1 MANNKILQIIESAYR
16 GTIEEQD
23 DTIVWLTHAMKGQ
36 GADLDVLLKG
46 NAVNYAVKGQDASGL
61 SFGAKRQTQPPRLA
75 EDVAKLTEK
84 GIGVYIVEDDVKS
97 RGIDKGDL
105 IGGLKPVSRSDIAK
119 LFAGYDRIWHW

>member
-1 MANNKILQIIESAYR
+1 MAKKILQVIESAYR

-23 DTIVWLTHAMKGQ
+23 DTIVWLTHAMKRQ

-61 SFGAKRQTQPPRLA
+61 RFGAKQQTQPPRLA

-105 IGGLKPVSRSDIAK
+105 IDGLMPIPRSDVAK
-119 LFAGYDRIWHW
+119 LFGKYDRIWHW

>member
-1 MANNKILQIIESAYR
+1 MAKTLQVIESAYR

-61 SFGAKRQTQPPRLA
+61 QFGGRKQTQPPRLA
-75 EDVAKLTEK
+75 DDVSKLTEK
-84 GIGVYIVEDDVKS
+84 GIGVYIVQDDVRS
-97 RGIDKGDL
+97 RGIDKDDL
-105 IGGLKPVSRSDIAK
+105 IDGLKPVPSADVAR

>member
-1 MANNKILQIIESAYR
+1 MAKTLQVIESAYR

-61 SFGAKRQTQPPRLA
+61 QFGGRKQTQPPRLA
-75 EDVAKLTEK
+75 DDVAKLTEK
-84 GIGVYIVEDDVKS
+84 GIGVYIVQDDVRS
-97 RGIDKGDL
+97 RGIDKSDL
-105 IGGLKPVSRSDIAK
+105 IDGLKPVPSADVAR

>member
-61 SFGAKRQTQPPRLA
+61 SFGAKQQTQPPRLA

>member
-1 MANNKILQIIESAYR
+1 MANKILQVIESAYR

-61 SFGAKRQTQPPRLA
+61 SFGAKQQTQPPRLA